1 MTQLCDLG
9 ITLYF
14 LFHSFPSLS
23 PFLCF
28 FSSLVPCSLSVFS
41 FCSFSTLQIPLL
53 FLFFSFC
60 FLSIFFS
67 LSYSSL
73 LSFLCSFLSVFLFSH
88 FFFNSPSSQTM
99 SICFSF
105 PPFSLFFFFKI
116 FLSLNTSHQNLSLPK
131 PPIVSL
137 FSSGIY
143 KQEER
148 EPPCPVQSWLK
159 VWHGVTSVQQPKS
172 RSQGMAPL
180 SFLHHSGRA
189 CGGMGYVR
197 VWASGEGGREGGKAG
212 EKTSSSPAMC
222 LGKKKRSVVQNST
235 VLCFCLLLYKK
246 K

>member
-105 PPFSLFFFFKI
+105 PPFSLFFFSKSFSLSTPLTKI
-116 FLSLNTSHQNLSLPK
+116 FLSQNP
-131 PPIVSL
+131 
-137 FSSGIY
+137 
-143 KQEER
+143 
-148 EPPCPVQSWLK
+148 
-159 VWHGVTSVQQPKS
+159 
-172 RSQGMAPL
+172 RSFL
-180 SFLHHSGRA
+180 SFHLVFISRRRGSHPALSSHGSRY
-189 CGGMGYVR
+189 GMG
-197 VWASGEGGREGGKAG
+197 
-212 EKTSSSPAMC
+212 
-222 LGKKKRSVVQNST
+222 
-235 VLCFCLLLYKK
+235 
-246 K
+246 

>member
-1 MTQLCDLG
+1 MFFQFSHPLFFVCF
-9 ITLYF
+9 F
-14 LFHSFPSLS
+14 LL
-23 PFLCF
+23 LCF
-28 FSSLVPCSLSVFS
+28 YSSNPFA
-41 FCSFSTLQIPLL
+41 FP
-53 FLFFSFC
+53 FLFFLFSFY
-60 FLSIFFS
+60 FFS
-67 LSYSSL
+67 LSLILLFFLFYVLSSL
-73 LSFLCSFLSVFLFSH
+73 SFCSLIFFSTPLVLKQCPSVFH
-88 FFFNSPSSQTM
+88 SPL
-99 SICFSF
+99 
-105 PPFSLFFFFKI
+105 SLCFFFKI

-189 CGGMGYVR
+189 CGGMGYAR
-197 VWASGEGGREGGKAG
+197 VWANGEGGREGGKAG

-222 LGKKKRSVVQNST
+222 LGKKKRSVVQNGT
-235 VLCFCLLLYKK
+235 VLCFCLLL
-246 K
+246 